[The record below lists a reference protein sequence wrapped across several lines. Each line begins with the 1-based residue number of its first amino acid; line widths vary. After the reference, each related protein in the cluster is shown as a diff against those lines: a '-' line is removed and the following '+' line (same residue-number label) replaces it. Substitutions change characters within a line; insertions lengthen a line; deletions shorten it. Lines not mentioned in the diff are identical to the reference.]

1 MNCLRKDRKLLIMS
15 YSHCDSNTTEMK
27 DGLLG
32 KKILITAGPTRE
44 YLDPVRFIT
53 NESSGKMGYAIA
65 EALHAK
71 GADVR
76 LVSGPVSINSTFPNE
91 RILSAVSAKEM
102 YDISKGY
109 FHEVD
114 IAIFSAAV
122 ADYRPKV
129 QSDCKIKKAGNT
141 MHVEFIKNPDI
152 ASEFGQMKSADQI
165 SVGFALE
172 TNDVEENG
180 AKKLKSKHFDLVVI
194 NSPGKGEGFGYDTNR
209 VSIMSCDGS
218 INHYPM
224 KSKNE
229 VALDIIDQ
237 LDCLIFR
244 KSDQG
249 KVFLN
254 KF

>member
-1 MNCLRKDRKLLIMS
+1 
-15 YSHCDSNTTEMK
+15 MK
-27 DGLLG
+27 DSLKG

-76 LVSGPVSINSTFPNE
+76 LVSGPVSIKPTFPE
-91 RILSAVSAKEM
+91 AKIHRAVSSLEM
-102 YDISKGY
+102 YEISKHF

-122 ADYRPKV
+122 ADYRPKA
-129 QSDCKIKKAGNT
+129 QSKCKIKKAGNT
-141 MHVEFIKNPDI
+141 MQLEFIKNLDI
-152 ASEFGQMKSADQI
+152 ARKFGQEKSADQI
-165 SVGFALE
+165 SV
-172 TNDVEENG
+172 
-180 AKKLKSKHFDLVVI
+180 S
-194 NSPGKGEGFGYDTNR
+194 FGYDTNR
-209 VSIMSCDGS
+209 VSIMCCDS
-218 INHYPM
+218 TVYHYPL
-224 KSKNE
+224 KSKKE

-237 LDCLIFR
+237 LDGLIFR
-244 KSDQG
+244 KSRHER
-249 KVFLN
+249 VFLN